1 MRTFILANP
10 GEMRSASFES
20 FSSGTWLTS
29 LMDAMEQK
37 LPDFK
42 TIFNKLFSL
51 LIQQPQSSQIFVSKL
66 STQRTLLPARPGTL
80 LVSNMFW
87 WLTSAS
93 HPLVACLDFVCPP
106 VRGLWWGRMWVDI
119 VYKERWHGWWWHTDT
134 QHNILW
140 LLIEN
145 INNNLPQ
152 PRPCY
157 QHCVSW
163 VIIKYLMWRL

>member
-51 LIQQPQSSQIFVSKL
+51 LIQQPQSSQIFVMTYWRQLVEYPEDSFTCKARAHYWYL
-66 STQRTLLPARPGTL
+66 KCSDDLHLPLTLLLPVLTL
-80 LVSNMFW
+80 FVLQWGGSVEGGCVLILFIKSDDTAEGDT
-87 WLTSAS
+87 LTHSITYYDS
-93 HPLVACLDFVCPP
+93 
-106 VRGLWWGRMWVDI
+106 
-119 VYKERWHGWWWHTDT
+119 
-134 QHNILW
+134 
-140 LLIEN
+140 
-145 INNNLPQ
+145 
-152 PRPCY
+152 
-157 QHCVSW
+157 
-163 VIIKYLMWRL
+163 